1 MTKEVAEEKYIY
13 VEVHAM
19 LKIIKN
25 ILSRR
30 NSFITLLV
38 STLTF
43 FLLASFA
50 AAGGVYGTLDRDRD
64 LDNMFQN
71 FEVMQDYNYFTS
83 GGYDAPS
90 GILLLHKD
98 YELDNPG
105 RLWVPIPYVDNNQVR
120 KWVSSIGNG
129 QVLRSG
135 GYYAAYILDQNGNR
149 IGVWYSET
157 YETVKLLEGKR
168 VFAYTPELNKNY
180 SILSGV
186 DG

>member
-1 MTKEVAEEKYIY
+1 MTVYMEELAMTKNIY
-13 VEVHAM
+13 D
-19 LKIIKN
+19 
-25 ILSRR
+25 ILNRR
-30 NSFITLLV
+30 YSLFT
-38 STLTF
+38 
-43 FLLASFA
+43 LLASVLMIFLFAGYA
-50 AAGGVYGTLDRDRD
+50 AAGTVYAKFDRDRD

-120 KWVSSIGNG
+120 KWVSSIGSQ

-135 GYYAAYILDQNGNR
+135 GFYAAYILDQNGKR
-149 IGVWYSET
+149 VGIYYSET
-157 YETVKLLEGKR
+157 YETVKLLEGNR
-168 VFAYTPELNKNY
+168 VFAYTPDLIKNY
-180 SILSGV
+180 SILSGIN
-186 DG
+186 

>member
-1 MTKEVAEEKYIY
+1 MTVYMEELAMTKKIY
-13 VEVHAM
+13 D
-19 LKIIKN
+19 
-25 ILSRR
+25 ILNRR
-30 NSFITLLV
+30 YSLFTLLTSV
-38 STLTF
+38 LMI
-43 FLLASFA
+43 FLLAGYA
-50 AAGGVYGTLDRDRD
+50 AAGTVYAKFDRDRD

-120 KWVSSIGNG
+120 KWVSSIGDG

-149 IGVWYSET
+149 VGIWYSET
-157 YETVKLLEGKR
+157 YETVKLLEGNR
-168 VFAYTPELNKNY
+168 VFVYTPELIKNY